1 MEDFRKLVERKVTE
15 RREEKEKHPEK
26 LRKWSITKT
35 IVQENIECDVTIK
48 VKYTECIG
56 HVSPLHLPPSCVLF
70 VLCFFSSRK
79 LLPELHACITLSLS
93 LSMLYQCE
101 DINFLFKE
109 FLASISAESKEISS
123 KCEFTKRRDG
133 IMGLRKSTR

>member
-56 HVSPLHLPPSCVLF
+56 HVSPLHLPPPSCFILF
-70 VLCFFSSRK
+70 LVVLCF
-79 LLPELHACITLSLS
+79 SLIS
-93 LSMLYQCE
+93 K
-101 DINFLFKE
+101 I
-109 FLASISAESKEISS
+109 AS
-123 KCEFTKRRDG
+123 
-133 IMGLRKSTR
+133 